1 MSQLTLSV
9 PGTISSRLVRPV
21 GRRELFLW
29 LASALF
35 ANQAIQLLDLDSL
48 AAFTASLAVQNYI
61 YWFGCYVAL
70 YRLSKSDAG
79 VPAKSA
85 DWYFAFATMF
95 AILLSSFI
103 AYRFAIGIIATVL
116 GFHLIR
122 GRADREL
129 KAAGTVLFALS
140 AHLVWGPIL
149 FQFLT
154 PELLRADAAL
164 VGGMLKL
171 IRPDIIWNDTTFQTP
186 GSFSLSLVG
195 ACSSFHNLSTALL
208 ACAAAT
214 MFLRTKWTKGDIA
227 RLATAV
233 VLMIFMNDARLCI
246 LAWSPA
252 SYEFW
257 HNGAG
262 SVLFDFLITAA
273 LLVVAFWGTAPRRVR
288 A

>member
-1 MSQLTLSV
+1 MSHLTLSV
-9 PGTISSRLVRPV
+9 PDMIPSRLVRPV
-21 GRRELFLW
+21 SRRELFLW

-35 ANQAIQLLDLDSL
+35 ANQAVQLLDFDSFP
-48 AAFTASLAVQNYI
+48 AFAESLAVQNYI
-61 YWFGCYVAL
+61 YWFGCYVVL
-70 YRLSKSDAG
+70 YRLSKSDARA
-79 VPAKSA
+79 PAKKA
-85 DWYFAFATMF
+85 DWYFAFATMLG
-95 AILLSSFI
+95 ILLSSLI
-103 AYRFAIGIIATVL
+103 AYRFAIGIIATGL
-116 GFHLIR
+116 AFYLIL

-140 AHLVWGPIL
+140 AHMVWGPIL

-171 IRPDIIWNDTTFQTP
+171 IRPDIIWNDTTFQMP
-186 GSFSLSLVG
+186 GSFSISLVG
-195 ACSSFHNLSTALL
+195 ACSSFHSLSTALL

-214 MFLRTKWTKGDIA
+214 MFLRTEWIKGDIA

-233 VLMIFMNDARLCI
+233 VLMIFMNDARLCMV
-246 LAWSPA
+246 AWSPA

-257 HNGAG
+257 HNGSG
-262 SVLFDFLITAA
+262 SALLEFLITAA
-273 LLVVAFWGTAPRRVR
+273 LLVVAFWGTAPRSDR

>member
-1 MSQLTLSV
+1 MSHLTLSE
-9 PGTISSRLVRPV
+9 PGTAWSRLVRPV

-29 LASALF
+29 LASVLF
-35 ANQAIQLLDLDSL
+35 ANQAIQLLDFDSFL
-48 AAFTASLAVQNYI
+48 AFAESLAVQNYI

-70 YRLSKSDAG
+70 YRLSKSDART
-79 VPAKSA
+79 SA
-85 DWYFAFATMF
+85 NSTDWYFAVAMML

-116 GFHLIR
+116 AFCLIV

-129 KAAGTVLFALS
+129 KAAGNVLLALS

-164 VGGMLKL
+164 VGGMLKVV
-171 IRPDIIWNDTTFQTP
+171 RPDIIWNDTTFQTP

-195 ACSSFHNLSTALL
+195 ACSSFHNLSTAVL

-214 MFLRTKWTKGDIA
+214 MFLRTHWTRADTG
-227 RLATAV
+227 RFATAV
-233 VLMIFMNDARLCI
+233 VLMIFMNDARLCL

-262 SVLFDFLITAA
+262 SAVLEFLMTVA
-273 LLVVAFWGTAPRRVR
+273 LLTVAFRGAMRRSGRV
-288 A
+288 

>member
-1 MSQLTLSV
+1 MSHLTLSV
-9 PGTISSRLVRPV
+9 PGAISSRLVRPV
-21 GRRELFLW
+21 SCRELFLW

-35 ANQAIQLLDLDSL
+35 ANQAIQLLDFNSFS
-48 AAFTASLAVQNYI
+48 AFAASLAVQNYI

-70 YRLSKSDAG
+70 YRLSKSDAR
-79 VPAKSA
+79 VSAKSA
-85 DWYFAFATMF
+85 DWYFAFAIML

-116 GFHLIR
+116 AFYLIL
-122 GRADREL
+122 GHTDREL

-149 FQFLT
+149 FQLLT

-171 IRPDIIWNDTTFQTP
+171 VRPDIIWNDTTFQAP

-214 MFLRTKWTKGDIA
+214 MFLRTSWRKGDLA
-227 RLATAV
+227 RFATAV
-233 VLMIFMNDARLCI
+233 VVMIFMNDARLCL
-246 LAWSPA
+246 LAWNPA

-262 SVLFDFLITAA
+262 SPLLEFLMTAA
-273 LLVVAFWGTAPRRVR
+273 LLMAAFWGATPRRGR

>member
-1 MSQLTLSV
+1 MSHLTLSE
-9 PGTISSRLVRPV
+9 PGIAWSRLVRPV
-21 GRRELFLW
+21 SRRELFLW
-29 LASALF
+29 LASVLF
-35 ANQAIQLLDLDSL
+35 ANQAIQLLDFDSFL
-48 AAFTASLAVQNYI
+48 AFAESLAVQNYI

-70 YRLSKSDAG
+70 YRLSRSD
-79 VPAKSA
+79 VRTSA
-85 DWYFAFATMF
+85 NSTDWYFAVAMML

-116 GFHLIR
+116 AFYLIL

-129 KAAGTVLFALS
+129 KAAGNVLLALS

-164 VGGMLKL
+164 VGGMLK
-171 IRPDIIWNDTTFQTP
+171 IVRPDIIWNDTTFQTP

-195 ACSSFHNLSTALL
+195 ACSSFHNLSTAVL
-208 ACAAAT
+208 ACAAAA
-214 MFLRTKWTKGDIA
+214 MFLRTDWTRGDIG
-227 RLATAV
+227 RFATAV
-233 VLMIFMNDARLCI
+233 VLMILMNDARLCL

-262 SVLFDFLITAA
+262 SALLEFLMTAA
-273 LLVVAFWGTAPRRVR
+273 LLTVAFWGAMPRRGR